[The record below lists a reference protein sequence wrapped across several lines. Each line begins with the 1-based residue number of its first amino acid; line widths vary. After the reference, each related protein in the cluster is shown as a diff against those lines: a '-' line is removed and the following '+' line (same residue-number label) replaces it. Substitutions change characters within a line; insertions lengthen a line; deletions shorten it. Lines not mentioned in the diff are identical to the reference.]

1 MELVGDTM
9 KYKAV
14 KYDCLSRTQ
23 QKRNIR
29 GTRWASFGKKKK
41 KKNIGEGSEEPGLD
55 SDSRLDTILVTAFR
69 GHQKHTL
76 RIVSFFTPE

>member
-29 GTRWASFGKKKK
+29 GTRWASFGKKKEYRGRLGGAR
-41 KKNIGEGSEEPGLD
+41 IRLRQQVGHHSCHGL
-55 SDSRLDTILVTAFR
+55 
-69 GHQKHTL
+69 
-76 RIVSFFTPE
+76 